1 MEADTVR
8 EKEAP
13 GKVTRRKLMV
23 SNIGTAGYQNVV
35 LQVTEFLHK
44 T

>member
-1 MEADTVR
+1 
-8 EKEAP
+8 
-13 GKVTRRKLMV
+13 MV

-44 T
+44 TWKEM